1 MCDKNMTLDLFALF
15 EIPKNFCLK
24 EDKYIFASK
33 KRKMKMQLDL
43 LSYLKL
49 IIVLKNVP
57 PFIVNLRYEDIL
69 NTTF

>member
-1 MCDKNMTLDLFALF
+1 
-15 EIPKNFCLK
+15 
-24 EDKYIFASK
+24 
-33 KRKMKMQLDL
+33 MQLDL